1 VKKKIRTLDSK
12 LQKKHV
18 LNRDIV
24 LFGAGQL
31 GQMAIDLWPSELPRP
46 ICFFDQNAEAIK
58 SINGIPVYSLKDA
71 YEFDPTKIL
80 LLVAAFKLPGKELSS
95 LVSSFNKGQI
105 ITVYDLFEIYCPE
118 VFSNGWTVSDP
129 NGTLQK
135 RGEEIAK
142 HLADRKSRL
151 VYQSAIS
158 WRINRKLEDD
168 DTLEPEDLKYHYD
181 KFAITVFDL
190 ISIID
195 CGGYDLSYPKKE
207 LARGQNLIQVDVFEP
222 DEKNHIKCV
231 ENLAHFGCI
240 PINLHREA
248 LSDKCGVQKFI
259 SNGLLS
265 ARLTSEGY
273 TDGDCKDVTLT
284 TLDKC
289 FMDPESAA
297 KVDDNSQLVIK
308 IHVEGAELAV
318 LKGAQKLIQA
328 QSPILLINIS
338 HNMENLFDVPE
349 FLISM
354 KKYKLFIRA
363 HSLFGEGITLTAIPR
378 SRYTPSQ

>member
-1 VKKKIRTLDSK
+1 VKKEIRTLDSQ
-12 LQKKHV
+12 LQKKDI

-58 SINGIPVYSLKDA
+58 NINGIPVYSLKDA
-71 YEFDPTKIL
+71 HEFDSTKIL
-80 LLVAAFKLPGKELSS
+80 LLVAAFKLPVEELSS

-105 ITVYDLFEIYCPE
+105 ITVYDLFETYCPE

-129 NGTLQK
+129 NGILQK
-135 RGEEIAK
+135 RGDEIAK
-142 HLADRKSRL
+142 HLAGRKSRV
-151 VYQSAIS
+151 VYESAIS
-158 WRINRKLEDD
+158 WRIHRNLGNDNILES
-168 DTLEPEDLKYHYD
+168 EDLKYHYD
-181 KFAITVFDL
+181 KFGVTDCNL

-195 CGGYDLSYPKKE
+195 CGGYDLSYPKEE
-207 LARGQNLIQVDVFEP
+207 LARGQNIARVDVFEP

-231 ENLAHFGCI
+231 ENLAHFGNI
-240 PINLHREA
+240 PINLYREA

-265 ARLTSEGY
+265 ARLTSKGY
-273 TDGDCKDVTLT
+273 TGGDCRDVTLT

-297 KVDDNSQLVIK
+297 KVEDNSRLIIK
-308 IHVEGAELAV
+308 IHVEGAELEV

-328 QSPILLINIS
+328 KSPILLINIS
-338 HNMENLFDVPE
+338 HNIENLFDVPE

-354 KKYKLFIRA
+354 KKYRLFLRA
-363 HSLFGEGITLTAIPR
+363 HCLFGEGVTLTAIP
-378 SRYTPSQ
+378 QL